1 MTQQTSNS
9 HSVHHPPFPPN
20 ARILVTG
27 AAGGLGQHLT
37 QRLRELGYRVRA
49 LDRLP
54 QPATDPRFR
63 TDSPDVSHLLEWI
76 HLDFAPGDDLDPV
89 VKGCVAVIHAAAN
102 VSLSESFADLRADN
116 VAFVE
121 ALYAAATRAKVE
133 HFVHMSCASVYRADR
148 GVHTEE
154 SEVKGFNGYEKTK
167 IASEAILTKHAGE
180 PDSLPYTIL
189 RPAMLYGPGCTSMAA
204 NMVTLPAIL
213 KGMVSYLPGLS
224 GGPKTSWCH
233 IEDACDAVITV
244 LGYPEAFGRCF
255 NVADNSA
262 LSFGEVL
269 TAIAHAYGLEV
280 GPSVPFPNATILSLV
295 TPLINN
301 ESSFDLGRKLLR
313 QAWRR
318 LQARHNLHSPLRPRL
333 DRSALFYVGDDSIV
347 LANELKTLGWEPRWP
362 SFQLGIV
369 DTIRWYQ
376 EQGWAPRFDHLSQVE
391 VLDANRPPGI
401 TYAEELHG
409 SANVIAPFNH
419 HAEPNSVS
427 ERAPNA
433 PRKAALNLALEWP
446 AMPRF
451 LAVTEGHI
459 NGTITIEGVVEN
471 APVQGIATIRLLPPF
486 EMTYEF
492 GFLDQNQQPH
502 RFCGNRKVGGLLPLR
517 SPSSLDGHVINHRGE
532 CIGTLVVHSETP
544 NKVLPRIA
552 ALLKS

>member
-1 MTQQTSNS
+1 MAQQSSPTR
-9 HSVHHPPFPPN
+9 SVHLPPFPPG

-54 QPATDPRFR
+54 QPANDLRSGADTTDI
-63 TDSPDVSHLLEWI
+63 DHLLEWI
-76 HLDFAPGDDLDPV
+76 NLDFTPGDDLDFV
-89 VKGCVAVIHAAAN
+89 VQDCVAVIHAAAN
-102 VSLSESFADLRADN
+102 VSLSESFTELRADN
-116 VAFVE
+116 VTFVE
-121 ALYAAATRAKVE
+121 ALYAAATRAGAE
-133 HFVHMSCASVYRADR
+133 HFVHISCASVYRADR
-148 GVHTEE
+148 GVHTEDSDVE
-154 SEVKGFNGYEKTK
+154 GFNGYEQTK
-167 IASEAILTKHAGE
+167 IASEAALTKHANKA
-180 PDSLPYTIL
+180 DILPYTIL
-189 RPAMLYGPGCTSMAA
+189 RPALLYGPGCTSMAA

-224 GGPKTSWCH
+224 GGPRTNWCH
-233 IEDACDAVITV
+233 VEDACNAVITV
-244 LGYPEAFGRCF
+244 LGYPDAFGRCF

-269 TAIAHAYGLEV
+269 TAIAHAYGLDV

-318 LQARHNLHSPLRPRL
+318 VQARHDLNSPLRPRL

-347 LANELKTLGWEPRWP
+347 IANELQKLGWQPRWP
-362 SFQLGIV
+362 NFQRGIV

-376 EQGWAPRFDHLSQVE
+376 EQGWVPRFDHLSQVE
-391 VLDANRPPGI
+391 LLDANRPPGI

-409 SANVIAPFNH
+409 SANMITPLSDHTARKPA
-419 HAEPNSVS
+419 AERPLNGHCS
-427 ERAPNA
+427 
-433 PRKAALNLALEWP
+433 AALNLKLEWP
-446 AMPRF
+446 TMPRF

-459 NGTITIEGVVEN
+459 NGTITIEGVVQE
-471 APVQGIATIRLLPPF
+471 APLQGIATIRLLPPF

-492 GFLDQNQQPH
+492 GFLDKDRQPH
-502 RFCGNRKVGGLLPLR
+502 RFCGNRKVGGILPLR
-517 SPSSLDGHVINHRGE
+517 TPSRLDGHVVNHRGE
-532 CIGTLVVHSETP
+532 CIGTLVVHTETP
-544 NKVLPRIA
+544 NNVFPRVT